1 MKGWEIDFRSLYGWW
16 GWRRRA
22 KFHLT
27 EEVLESPDGNVCVAF
42 YHIGEISLAG
52 SVGRLAVFKNKH
64 DPQRIFK
71 GGNAVYWYWG
81 EESVRWSN
89 DSRRAFISRCEETG
103 GWSGRNP
110 RRLDTYLTVLD
121 LQRER
126 WASWSHRL
134 DDLQALQDLDND
146 VITVNGGPQTTGQW
160 PKQVHLSRLDW
171 KRFRWLL

>member
-27 EEVLESPDGNVCVAF
+27 EGVFEAPDGNVCVVF

-52 SVGRLAVFKNKH
+52 SVGHLAVFKNKH
-64 DPQRIFK
+64 DPRRIFK
-71 GGNAVYWYWG
+71 GGSAIYWYWG
-81 EESVRWSN
+81 EESVRWSS
-89 DSRRAFISRCEETG
+89 DGRRAFISRCEETG
-103 GWSGRNP
+103 GWPGRDP

-121 LQRER
+121 VQQER
-126 WASWSHRL
+126 WAGSRHRL

-146 VITVNGGPQTTGQW
+146 VITVNGGPRTTGQP
-160 PKQVHLSRLDW
+160 PKHVHLDHLDW
-171 KRFRWLL
+171 KRFRWF